1 MHSVESD
8 HFVHKP
14 TGKYCACPHG
24 CMFQLNKI
32 EKWITAIII
41 IHVTVFVIVGLATF
55 YAWARAKHFGFLSVI
70 LSVCYPGMPL

>member
-1 MHSVESD
+1 
-8 HFVHKP
+8 
-14 TGKYCACPHG
+14 
-24 CMFQLNKI
+24 MFQLNKI